1 MSGEKQD
8 ERWGDYLPTF
18 LRIRGLALTGDC
30 SQFLAR
36 ISQRLS
42 RYFSSTKQGFP
53 TSIIWGLSSRQKP
66 YSVLV
71 LGDVVAYVNLLD
83 QRVLDSGNGPGH
95 ALCTSGDL
103 FPNRMGGFEG
113 LRPKAR

>member
-1 MSGEKQD
+1 MLGN
-8 ERWGDYLPTF
+8 
-18 LRIRGLALTGDC
+18 
-30 SQFLAR
+30 
-36 ISQRLS
+36 
-42 RYFSSTKQGFP
+42 
-53 TSIIWGLSSRQKP
+53 
-66 YSVLV
+66 V

-113 LRPKAR
+113 LRPKPR